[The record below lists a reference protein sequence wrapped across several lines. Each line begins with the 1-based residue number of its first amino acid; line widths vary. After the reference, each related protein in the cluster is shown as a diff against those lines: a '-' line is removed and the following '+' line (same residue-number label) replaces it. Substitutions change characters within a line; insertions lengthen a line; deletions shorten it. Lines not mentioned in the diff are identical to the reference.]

1 MIDLGGSW
9 GALAFIGPS
18 PEHSDIILAWFW
30 LPLAWLDYF
39 PLAFEFTE
47 RCQKN
52 KLGNTFVN
60 LLTMSLFCLWKS
72 IVVVLAPGLVR
83 LPPACPRVHEKVSS
97 TMSRRRVCRRFKD
110 VDFQSWEAELGL
122 RITVS

>member
-1 MIDLGGSW
+1 MDSTVVLQCFDFIFLYDLSGGGSW

-18 PEHSDIILAWFW
+18 PEHSNIILAWFW

-52 KLGNTFVN
+52 KLGNTFVK

-72 IVVVLAPGLVR
+72 IVVVRAPGLVR

-97 TMSRRRVCRRFKD
+97 TMS
-110 VDFQSWEAELGL
+110 ELGL